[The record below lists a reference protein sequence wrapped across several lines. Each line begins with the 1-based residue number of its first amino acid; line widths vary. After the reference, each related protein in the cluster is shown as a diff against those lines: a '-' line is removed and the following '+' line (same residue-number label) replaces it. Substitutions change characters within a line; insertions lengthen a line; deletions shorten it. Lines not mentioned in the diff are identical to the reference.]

1 MTDLSEYAEKDEAED
16 REDQLRRTIDRLS
29 RQLADKELK
38 KVELVQAVYRAAL
51 DGIQGLTLPRVVKAP
66 ARAARGRATFEEV
79 CVPLVS
85 DLQLA
90 KITPDYS
97 TAVCESRMELY
108 AQKIIELTE
117 VQRADHPVKKCMV
130 ACLGDIIEGELI
142 FPGQSFLVDSSLYRQ
157 VTVDGPRI
165 MYNFFTTLLTSF
177 DVVEVHWVIGNHGA
191 IGGRSRRDMDP
202 ETNADRMLGR
212 IIELMFANEPR
223 ISFVIPDGAHDRN
236 WYDIMQIGNYSAM
249 LLHGDQMRGHSGI
262 PFYGFQKKVNS
273 WAAGAIRD
281 DFQDV
286 YMGHWHQRS
295 LIPLNTRNVYVNGS
309 TESYNTYA
317 QEQLAAMSDPSQWLL
332 FVHPERGRVTA
343 SYGVDLTEI

>member
-1 MTDLSEYAEKDEAED
+1 LNEYAADEEQED
-16 REDQLRRTIDRLS
+16 REQKLRQTIDRLN
-29 RQLADKELK
+29 RKLAESKAKEA
-38 KVELVQAVYRAAL
+38 ELVDAVYQAAL
-51 DGIQGLTLPRVVKAP
+51 DGISGLTLPKIIKKP
-66 ARAARGRATFEEV
+66 AARGDSITSSEV
-79 CVPLVS
+79 CVPMVS

-90 KITPDYS
+90 KVTPDYNS
-97 TAVCESRMELY
+97 EVCEQRMERY
-108 AQKIIELTE
+108 ATKIIEMADI
-117 VQRADHPVKKCMV
+117 QRAHHPVTKCV
-130 ACLGDIIEGELI
+130 VPCLGDIIEGELI
-142 FPGQSFLVDSSLYRQ
+142 FPGQSFLIDSSLYRQ

-165 MYNFFTTLLTSF
+165 MYNFLATLLTSF
-177 DVVEVHWVIGNHGA
+177 DEVEVHWVIGNHGA

-212 IIELMFANEPR
+212 ILQLMFTNEPR
-223 ISFVIPDGAHDRN
+223 ISFVIPDGPGERN
-236 WYDIMQIGNYSAM
+236 WYDIMEIGGYSAM

-262 PFYGFQKKVNS
+262 PFYGFQKKINS

-332 FVHPERGRVTA
+332 FVHPGRGRVTA
-343 SYGVDLTEI
+343 SYGVDLLD